1 MLYLYIERRIYM
13 IYKLDINNRAF
24 NAIKNKTKK
33 VEIRATKLD
42 NSFDYSIL
50 KENDYIEFTS
60 YDKEIILCKI
70 IKINWY
76 PSIEELLT
84 KEGTKYTLSSTDD
97 YEEGIKSINS
107 LNGYKEAIP
116 INGVYAIHL
125 EYLKEM

>member
-1 MLYLYIERRIYM
+1 ML
-13 IYKLDINNRAF
+13 YKLDINNRAF
-24 NAIKNKTKK
+24 KAIKDKRKK

-42 NSFDYSIL
+42 SSFDYSIL
-50 KENDYIEFTS
+50 KEKDLIEFTS
-60 YDKEIILCKI
+60 YNQETILCKI

-84 KEGTKYTLSSTDD
+84 IEGTKYTLSSTDD

-116 INGVYAIHL
+116 INGVYAIHI

>member
-1 MLYLYIERRIYM
+1 ML
-13 IYKLDINNRAF
+13 YKLDINNRAF
-24 NAIKNKTKK
+24 KAIKEGRKK

-50 KENDYIEFTS
+50 KINDEIEFTS

-76 PSIEELLT
+76 SSIEELLT
-84 KEGTKYTLSSTDD
+84 IEVTKYTLSSTDN

-116 INGVYAIHL
+116 VNGVYAIHL

>member
-1 MLYLYIERRIYM
+1 MT
-13 IYKLDINNRAF
+13 YKLNINNRAF

-60 YDKEIILCKI
+60 YDKEVILCKI

-76 PSIEELLT
+76 SSIEELLT

-107 LNGYKEAIP
+107 LEGYKEAIP

-125 EYLKEM
+125 EYIREM